1 MCTTGGKK
9 SFKMRLEVGDRSGMK
24 IGGRKKKIWRKE
36 EKQLVV
42 GNG

>member
-24 IGGRKKKIWRKE
+24 IGGRKKEILWKE
-36 EKQLVV
+36 GKELVV